1 MIQFE
6 YEFFLVVGESL
17 TEDGAQIF
25 DTILGE
31 LGVCEQVI
39 VFELG
44 EKMDE
49 LSVEEVEPGLG
60 GKVPL
65 LI

>member
-1 MIQFE
+1 
-6 YEFFLVVGESL
+6 
-17 TEDGAQIF
+17 
-25 DTILGE
+25 
-31 LGVCEQVI
+31 VI
-39 VFELG
+39 VLELG

-49 LSVEEVEPGLG
+49 LGVEEVEPGLG